1 MRIARKI
8 LLALTMADVFTVVDE
23 RANVPF
29 RAIVSQ
35 DQTQKVRL
43 CGWEIWVQFD
53 QLSNSG
59 FLHAQIPKAKKRQS
73 SCQSFLCFWDPLT

>member
-43 CGWEIWVQFD
+43 GVGN
-53 QLSNSG
+53 LGSV
-59 FLHAQIPKAKKRQS
+59 
-73 SCQSFLCFWDPLT
+73 